1 MVRLVRMLG
10 QLWHWASDTNPTVQQ
25 PYTAVQW
32 TTLFGR
38 QSGELELQLVK
49 MLRLVLDDDHVSVCR
64 FYFLRC
70 CPNGNFSHGKFRSLV
85 SSGKLAATDSRYP
98 ALINYWPSV

>member
-32 TTLFGR
+32 TTLLGR

-70 CPNGNFSHGKFRSLV
+70 CPATGTFPMGNLGRLFRAES
-85 SSGKLAATDSRYP
+85 
-98 ALINYWPSV
+98 